1 MNRMLKKILAL
12 VMTITL
18 LMGVIPAE
26 ALAAVNSVT
35 SKTVSPFAA
44 SIQAVKPEEK
54 VATYT
59 FLVDGIVQEA
69 WTQSKTAGETV
80 ELPGAPEGNGEFLGW
95 YRDNEKVT
103 SLVATE
109 ADLGKTIE
117 LTAKFSEFRYVEFM
131 SRDGSVVVY
140 AAKADGD
147 ANKVSSE
154 VLETAASLVSG
165 LDGEESVAGWSREPE
180 GEAETVTFGDGTVRY
195 YPVIERGY
203 WVTFDSDGGT
213 YFAPQFAKP
222 NTTVALPDVNQVSKP
237 GYTFAGWEL
246 NGNKVTEVDG
256 TAEVKATWTPN
267 ADTRYTVIHWY
278 ENADDGGYT
287 FHKSETKT
295 GTTGESTQAQALTE
309 KTSGKNIRG
318 EDVSDNVFQAR
329 DFKQETISGDG
340 STIVNIYYTRKLY
353 TITFDGSS
361 SRVLIC
367 GEQEHTHNWW
377 CRRHDC
383 TKEEHSHNS
392 SCYKTE
398 VSAYASITKKYG
410 ATISQSEWP
419 KDRNG
424 NANWSLENGRYIA
437 FQSTMP
443 MRDSSLKSTGDWG
456 NENTATYYVEAI
468 SRYQDGAFDKNGRW
482 FVEHH
487 KDVTIGTGS
496 YTVGKEDRYAI
507 DGFTPIPEMG
517 TQVGNKYANAKF
529 YYSRNSYNVVYMNNG
544 AKANEQE
551 YKFEADIS
559 DAGNYTPERP
569 SGVNPDYVFYGW
581 YKDPDGTQEMDFT
594 GMTMPAGNLVVY
606 AKWAPKKANAQVH
619 LKVSLSGT
627 PVSFE
632 VEYGKKLKDISNAE
646 YASYEEL
653 VAAVRNANLDA
664 NGKPV
669 SGKLVWYRVDEN
681 GNKISRFN
689 ENTEI
694 RGDIILAPFFPDDT
708 LSYAVTYTGAGSTAD
723 SSRYQSGS
731 TAYLLKPAGTASLTF
746 QGWKV
751 TQGPDD
757 ILGKVLEPGTGVKMT
772 EDVVLEAQ
780 YTKAPDKL
788 TLTYHSELSGA
799 AEGSHT
805 LEKEFKDIRAN
816 ATVTVK
822 SLEELEFMEEDQ
834 IPGYQFM
841 GWATEEGGKAKF
853 QPGEQVTITAD
864 GSNDLWAVWQRKVKP
879 QKLYV
884 YTKVTGD
891 TTGLVLNKDGWYT
904 LGYVELDLPDPD
916 GYDFGVHE
924 HDPYL
929 AAAIAAAKGDS
940 MNRYEKNTSIA
951 MDKVEFPDDS
961 ENEYGLRVAKGAT
974 SYEDDGLAKTWH
986 LNGKIDVQY
995 LGTVVYHYINTA
1007 DDAEMETSSGDV
1019 YTVGTALTFSKDSA
1033 KGFNNMHCVGVS
1045 LTNDKT
1051 SASDNVSYTV
1061 EHKNQDVYY
1070 FYAPDEAAYTV
1081 RFMEKDTENS
1091 LRADDNGTA
1100 AYGAIFTPDE
1110 LKQEIPGFH
1119 YDSADK
1125 EELTIGANSTDNVIT
1140 LYYVKNSYKVIY
1152 KVDGEVVGEEETYD
1166 YNTNVTVRPGLT
1178 KDGYT
1183 FSGWTTEDAEV
1194 TGGSFTMPSN
1204 NVTFVGTWTV
1214 RSDLSYTVHYYWNG
1228 TTTSVAED
1236 KTVDKQTFDATVTE
1250 SPITVD
1256 GYTAVSNDSKSI
1268 TISTD
1273 ASKNVITFYYYKNV
1287 TLTAKS
1293 DTKPYNGEEQSV
1305 SGFTGAPQDANFD
1318 SITVGAK
1325 GTDVGSYPANFEDG
1339 TVGKVDAT
1347 EKYIVAKAVNGELT
1361 ITPTTD
1367 KVTVT
1372 ITERGGTETYDGS
1385 EKTVTGYDVL
1395 IDNEKYT
1402 ESDFT
1407 FSGDATVKGTDAGTY
1422 NMELKAEDFV
1432 NNNKNFDNVEFVIV
1446 DGALTI
1452 NPVQIKLTANTA
1464 SKTYDGNALT
1474 DSGYEITSGEFVK
1487 NEGLESVTVSGSQTE
1502 VGSSD
1507 NVITS
1512 YKLKRGTI
1520 AGNYQITTEK
1530 GTLTVNPVSEEIVVT
1545 IKGHT
1550 AAVSY
1555 NGTEQSISGYDVI
1568 SISNS
1573 LYTDKDFTF
1582 SGSAEAKG
1590 TNASGTAYPMGLT
1603 AANFTNANTK
1613 TFTNVRFV
1621 VEDGGLTINP
1631 AQIKLTAKS
1640 ANKVY
1645 DGKPL
1650 QESRYDV
1657 TGTFYNGDD
1666 DNVNVTV
1673 TGSQTIPGSSANTL
1687 TYTWNEGANG
1697 QNYTITTENGKL
1709 TVTNRT
1715 EKFEITVK
1723 ANSKTVT
1730 YDGKVHTV
1738 SGLESSEFTVDDV
1751 TFKVECLTAEKSGT
1765 DVKDSGAVKIEGTAK
1780 VLDADGN
1787 DVTAQFK
1794 VIKENGSLEIQKRDF
1809 TITANPAEKIYG
1821 EPDPTFTGTVTGL
1834 ANEADLQSVQYLR
1847 ASNEQNVGKYENE
1860 IVPFYKLKDSVKDN
1874 YNEPTITPA
1883 DFTIKPLGESGW
1895 SVNVPS
1901 DVPYDGTEHQWI
1913 PTVTAGENTLTDG
1926 VDYDVAYD
1934 TTDFVDVK
1942 TITVT
1947 VTAKGNYTGTATR
1960 TYRITPVELTVNTFG
1975 DSRTY
1980 DGQPLTAGGEVK
1992 GLVNGETATVETTG
2006 TQTDVGKSDNG
2017 FGSVIWGTAKEGN
2030 YTVKPGTIGEL
2041 EVTPK
2046 ELVVTTKGDTKTY
2059 DGQPLT
2065 ADGKVEGLVDGETV
2079 TFQVTGSQ
2087 TNKGSSENTYT
2098 LTWDGTA
2105 KEDNY
2110 TVTENIGTLTVDAK
2124 EIHIVT
2130 DGDSKVYD
2138 GQPLTAGGRVEGLVS
2153 GEIATVTTTG
2163 SQTEV
2168 GSSSNTYGDIAWGDT
2183 DPNNYVHNT
2192 GKDEL
2197 GTLTVTPKSIDEIP
2211 NVEKQDV
2218 EVNTPVDH
2226 LYDGEIHQWVPTV
2239 TDQRETQRVLVQD
2252 RDYTVSYDTE
2262 NFVDVKT
2269 VTVTIRG
2276 IGNYTG
2282 QVVRTYKITP
2292 RPVTVIAASNTW
2304 EYDGNDHTESG
2315 WLVAPSDAVSGLV
2328 KTDAIADVTVTG
2340 SQRIVGSSAN
2350 VASDAV
2356 FAEGTLAGNYT
2367 VSYQDGTLEVTGRA
2381 VRYNLDVQPN
2391 GGNFLYDGT
2400 EHTVSG
2406 YTFQAEGA
2414 TFASK
2419 LTTFFAVRSGGEG
2432 DSFTLGGNT
2441 FTLSGIAVAESRTNA
2456 GQTIVRVTGTPVVTD
2471 DRGNDVTDQFSVT
2484 LKTAELNVARRDVL
2498 LGSVSD
2504 AKRFDNTPLTN
2515 DGTYVGGENGFAPG
2529 EGATFQVT
2537 GSQTAV
2543 GFSTNWFTYT
2553 LNDNTLAENYDIR
2566 LAYGT
2571 LTVTQVPVYTL
2582 TVHYVD
2588 ENGAQLAPDYVGG
2601 FEAGAQY
2608 LVYSPAVEGY
2618 KPEFDFVRSA
2628 AQGMPAA
2635 NVELT
2640 VVYTQDDQP
2649 APEGEI
2655 ETTAP
2660 GGEIEPTE
2668 DGGYDITPITE
2679 DDVPL
2684 AGGGEHK
2691 DDIVHFLLMA
2701 AALVVQILFADK
2713 RKKTQ
2718 KEIFELKQ
2726 KLGDTS
2732 MDDDN

>member
-18 LMGVIPAE
+18 LVGVIPAE

-59 FLVDGIVQEA
+59 FLVGGVVQEE

-103 SLVATE
+103 SLVVTE

-131 SRDGSVVVY
+131 SRDGNVVVY
-140 AAKADGD
+140 TAKADGD
-147 ANKVSSE
+147 ADVVSSE
-154 VLETAASLVSG
+154 VLETAASLVPG
-165 LDGEESVAGWSREPE
+165 LDGEESVAGWSRKLE
-180 GEAETVTFGDGTVRY
+180 GDAETVTFGDGTVRY

-222 NTTVALPDVNQVSKP
+222 NTTVTLPDANQVSKP

-246 NGNKVTEVDG
+246 NGNKVTEVDS
-256 TAEVKATWTPN
+256 TAVVKATWTPN
-267 ADTRYTVIHWY
+267 ADTKYTVIHWY
-278 ENADDGGYT
+278 ENADDNGYT

-295 GTTGESTQAQALTE
+295 GTTGALTQAQALTE

-318 EDVSDNVFQAR
+318 EDVSDNVFQAK
-329 DFKQETISGDG
+329 DFEQETISGDG

-367 GEQEHTHNWW
+367 GKQEHTHNWW

-419 KDRNG
+419 KDRSG
-424 NANWSLENGRYIA
+424 NANWSLGNSKYIA

-443 MRDSSLKSTGDWG
+443 MGDSSLRSTDDTGK
-456 NENTATYYVEAI
+456 ENTATYYVEAI
-468 SRYQDGAFDKNGRW
+468 SSNQAGAFNKNGRW
-482 FVEHH
+482 FVVHH
-487 KDVTIGTGS
+487 QDVTIGTSG
-496 YTVGKEDRYAI
+496 YTVGVEDRYAI

-517 TQVGNKYANAKF
+517 TQVGKKYANAEF

-544 AKANEQE
+544 TKANERG

-594 GMTMPAGNLVVY
+594 GMTMPAGDLVVY

-669 SGKLVWYRVDEN
+669 SGNLVWYRVDEN

-708 LSYAVTYTGAGSTAD
+708 LSYTVTYTGAGSTED

-757 ILGKVLEPGTGVKMT
+757 IFGKVLEPGTGVKMT

-788 TLTYHSELSGA
+788 TLTYHSKLSGA
-799 AEGSHT
+799 AEGNHN
-805 LEKEFKDIRAN
+805 LNAEIKDIRAN
-816 ATVTVK
+816 TTVTVQ

-834 IPGYQFM
+834 IPGYQFK
-841 GWATEEGGKAKF
+841 GWATEEGGEAEF
-853 QPGEQVTITAD
+853 QPGDKVTITAD
-864 GSNDLWAVWQRKVKP
+864 GSNDLWAVWQRKVKT

-916 GYDFGVHE
+916 GYDFGTHE
-924 HDPYL
+924 HNPYL
-929 AAAIAAAKGDS
+929 AAAIAAAKGSS

-986 LNGKIDVQY
+986 LNGKIDVKY

-1007 DDAEMETSSGDV
+1007 DGAEMEASSGDV

-1045 LTNDKT
+1045 LTSDKA
-1051 SASDNVSYTV
+1051 SASESVSYTV

-1091 LRADDNGTA
+1091 LLADGNGTA
-1100 AYGAIFTPDE
+1100 AYGTIFTPDE
-1110 LKQEIPGFH
+1110 LKQEIPGFR

-1140 LYYVKNSYKVIY
+1140 LYYVKNSYKVTY
-1152 KVDGEVVGEEETYD
+1152 KVDGEVVGEEETYN
-1166 YNTNVTVRPGLT
+1166 YNDLVTIRE
-1178 KDGYT
+1178 KYEKEGYT
-1183 FSGWTTEDAEV
+1183 VSDWSISKDFNMPAHDVDITATTVARTDI
-1194 TGGSFTMPSN
+1194 T
-1204 NVTFVGTWTV
+1204 
-1214 RSDLSYTVHYYWNG
+1214 YTVKYLWTDGEGSG
-1228 TTTSVAED
+1228 TAIEGVGD
-1236 KTVDKQTFDATVTE
+1236 KVVENQTFNGVVKE
-1250 SPITVD
+1250 SPIEIP
-1256 GYTAVSNDSKSI
+1256 GYTAINSGEVEVPLDSLNK
-1268 TISTD
+1268 
-1273 ASKNVITFYYYKNV
+1273 VITFLYYKNV
-1287 TLTAKS
+1287 TLVANG
-1293 DTKPYNGEEQSV
+1293 DTVDYDGTEHSV
-1305 SGFTGAPQDANFD
+1305 SGFTGAPEDADF
-1318 SITVGAK
+1318 SSVQVGTT
-1325 GTDVGSYPANFEDG
+1325 GTNVGSYDAKFAETTKGETDG
-1339 TVGKVDAT
+1339 TGRYYIVETQDAT
-1347 EKYIVAKAVNGELT
+1347 LV
-1361 ITPTTD
+1361 
-1367 KVTVT
+1367 
-1372 ITERGGTETYDGS
+1372 
-1385 EKTVTGYDVL
+1385 
-1395 IDNEKYT
+1395 
-1402 ESDFT
+1402 
-1407 FSGDATVKGTDAGTY
+1407 
-1422 NMELKAEDFV
+1422 
-1432 NNNKNFDNVEFVIV
+1432 
-1446 DGALTI
+1446 I
-1452 NPVQIKLTANTA
+1452 NPV
-1464 SKTYDGNALT
+1464 
-1474 DSGYEITSGEFVK
+1474 
-1487 NEGLESVTVSGSQTE
+1487 
-1502 VGSSD
+1502 
-1507 NVITS
+1507 
-1512 YKLKRGTI
+1512 
-1520 AGNYQITTEK
+1520 
-1530 GTLTVNPVSEEIVVT
+1530 
-1545 IKGHT
+1545 
-1550 AAVSY
+1550 
-1555 NGTEQSISGYDVI
+1555 
-1568 SISNS
+1568 
-1573 LYTDKDFTF
+1573 
-1582 SGSAEAKG
+1582 
-1590 TNASGTAYPMGLT
+1590 
-1603 AANFTNANTK
+1603 
-1613 TFTNVRFV
+1613 
-1621 VEDGGLTINP
+1621 
-1631 AQIKLTAKS
+1631 
-1640 ANKVY
+1640 
-1645 DGKPL
+1645 
-1650 QESRYDV
+1650 
-1657 TGTFYNGDD
+1657 
-1666 DNVNVTV
+1666 
-1673 TGSQTIPGSSANTL
+1673 
-1687 TYTWNEGANG
+1687 
-1697 QNYTITTENGKL
+1697 
-1709 TVTNRT
+1709 
-1715 EKFEITVK
+1715 
-1723 ANSKTVT
+1723 
-1730 YDGKVHTV
+1730 
-1738 SGLESSEFTVDDV
+1738 
-1751 TFKVECLTAEKSGT
+1751 
-1765 DVKDSGAVKIEGTAK
+1765 
-1780 VLDADGN
+1780 
-1787 DVTAQFK
+1787 
-1794 VIKENGSLEIQKRDF
+1794 
-1809 TITANPAEKIYG
+1809 
-1821 EPDPTFTGTVTGL
+1821 
-1834 ANEADLQSVQYLR
+1834 
-1847 ASNEQNVGKYENE
+1847 
-1860 IVPFYKLKDSVKDN
+1860 
-1874 YNEPTITPA
+1874 
-1883 DFTIKPLGESGW
+1883 
-1895 SVNVPS
+1895 
-1901 DVPYDGTEHQWI
+1901 
-1913 PTVTAGENTLTDG
+1913 
-1926 VDYDVAYD
+1926 
-1934 TTDFVDVK
+1934 
-1942 TITVT
+1942 
-1947 VTAKGNYTGTATR
+1947 
-1960 TYRITPVELTVNTFG
+1960 
-1975 DSRTY
+1975 
-1980 DGQPLTAGGEVK
+1980 
-1992 GLVNGETATVETTG
+1992 
-2006 TQTDVGKSDNG
+2006 
-2017 FGSVIWGTAKEGN
+2017 
-2030 YTVKPGTIGEL
+2030 
-2041 EVTPK
+2041 
-2046 ELVVTTKGDTKTY
+2046 
-2059 DGQPLT
+2059 
-2065 ADGKVEGLVDGETV
+2065 
-2079 TFQVTGSQ
+2079 
-2087 TNKGSSENTYT
+2087 
-2098 LTWDGTA
+2098 
-2105 KEDNY
+2105 
-2110 TVTENIGTLTVDAK
+2110 

-2138 GQPLTAGGRVEGLVS
+2138 GQPLTAGGHVEGLVN
-2153 GEIATVTTTG
+2153 GETATVTTTG

-2168 GSSSNTYGDIAWGDT
+2168 GSSSNTYGDIAWGNT
-2183 DPNNYVHNT
+2183 DSNNYVHNT
-2192 GKDEL
+2192 DKDEL

-2218 EVNTPVDH
+2218 EVNTPEDH

-2239 TDQRETQRVLVQD
+2239 SDQRETQRVLVQD

-2350 VASDAV
+2350 VASNAV

-2381 VRYNLDVQPN
+2381 VRYNLDVQPS

-2419 LTTFFAVRSGGEG
+2419 LRTFFAVRSGGEG

-2456 GQTIVRVTGTPVVTD
+2456 GQTIVHVTGTPVVTD

-2515 DGTYVGGENGFAPG
+2515 NGTYVGGENGFAPG

-2640 VVYTQDDQP
+2640 VSYTQDDQP
-2649 APEGEI
+2649 TPDA
-2655 ETTAP
+2655 ETEPTVP